1 VFLVHRKLC
10 QAKMCSFGKKL
21 KKHFCSKKPQ
31 NCFLGK
37 LKNEAFS
44 IDISSISL
52 HNHKQTLNNI
62 FVSSLQ
68 TKITILK
75 INIGRNANME
85 ILIMSAEILL
95 RTLQLVH
102 NGI

>member
-1 VFLVHRKLC
+1 
-10 QAKMCSFGKKL
+10 
-21 KKHFCSKKPQ
+21 
-31 NCFLGK
+31 
-37 LKNEAFS
+37 
-44 IDISSISL
+44 
-52 HNHKQTLNNI
+52 
-62 FVSSLQ
+62 
-68 TKITILK
+68 LK